1 MFQQCVCTKAELS
14 DSRSRSVS
22 LSNALSALAHSNSL
36 SRSPSH
42 VCGSV
47 EQKFI
52 FSLLSRFKL
61 QSLHPPKLTR
71 MVHISHLKLSS
82 GVMITKFLLH
92 FGEETF
98 LDLNNNKMEVRIR
111 CTLDHSFEPLSLSNG
126 VIEFDMIGLG
136 DAAAIN
142 MEHPVEDNDDLV
154 NIGFS
159 LAARSFV
166 CAKEGYCVEKEKH
179 PVDGR
184 VNSLV
189 LKHAFASTLFLCLK
203 LDLVLMD
210 TAKGLEASGETL
222 EEQVKAFFYSA
233 PPLHNSD
240 EITQKL
246 NQFIQRNSSPSGRRI
261 VCVTSGG
268 TTAPL
273 EQRCVRYVDN
283 FSSGHRGATSTEYF
297 LKAGYA
303 VIFLYRKRSFQP
315 FCRSLPDDPLL
326 ECFKPTDESN
336 IQVCEAYSEAVK
348 RAIVDHHTAVAGGL
362 LLKLPFNTI
371 FEYLQMLQMIAMS
384 MRTLG
389 PRAMFYLAAAVSDF
403 YVPWKDM
410 VEHKIQSGS
419 HLLDVKL
426 VQVPKMLSVLR
437 KDWAPQAFCISFK
450 LETDS
455 NILLNKAGAALE
467 KYKMHAV
474 VANELSTR
482 KEQVVVVTSD
492 EKVTVRCDKSKLHND
507 VEDPLIKLLSEKHAT
522 YSEQFR

>member
-1 MFQQCVCTKAELS
+1 M
-14 DSRSRSVS
+14 
-22 LSNALSALAHSNSL
+22 
-36 SRSPSH
+36 
-42 VCGSV
+42 
-47 EQKFI
+47 
-52 FSLLSRFKL
+52 
-61 QSLHPPKLTR
+61 
-71 MVHISHLKLSS
+71 
-82 GVMITKFLLH
+82 
-92 FGEETF
+92 
-98 LDLNNNKMEVRIR
+98 
-111 CTLDHSFEPLSLSNG
+111 
-126 VIEFDMIGLG
+126 
-136 DAAAIN
+136 DA
-142 MEHPVEDNDDLV
+142 
-154 NIGFS
+154 
-159 LAARSFV
+159 
-166 CAKEGYCVEKEKH
+166 
-179 PVDGR
+179 
-184 VNSLV
+184 
-189 LKHAFASTLFLCLK
+189 
-203 LDLVLMD
+203 
-210 TAKGLEASGETL
+210 AKGLEAPGETL
-222 EEQVKAFFYSA
+222 EAQVKAFFDSA
-233 PPLHNSD
+233 PPLQNSD

-246 NQFIQRNSSPSGRRI
+246 NQFIQRNSSPSSARRV

-326 ECFKPTDESN
+326 ECFKPTNESN

-362 LLKLPFNTI
+362 LLKLPFSTI

-384 MRTLG
+384 MRCIG
-389 PRAMFYLAAAVSDF
+389 PRAMFYLAAAVSDY

-437 KDWAPQAFCISFK
+437 QDWAPLAFCISFK

-455 NILLNKAGAALE
+455 NILLNKAGGALE

-474 VANELSTR
+474 VANELNTR
-482 KEQVVVVTSD
+482 KEQVVVVTSA
-492 EKVTVRCDKSKLHND
+492 EKVTVQCDKSRSDND
-507 VEDPLIKLLSEKHAT
+507 VENPLIKLLSEKHAT
-522 YSEQFR
+522 YIEDSGR